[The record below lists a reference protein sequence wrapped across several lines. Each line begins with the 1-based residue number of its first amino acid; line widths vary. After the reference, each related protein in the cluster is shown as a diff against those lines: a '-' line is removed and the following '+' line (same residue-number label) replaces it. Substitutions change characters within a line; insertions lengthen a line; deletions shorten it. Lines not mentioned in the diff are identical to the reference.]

1 MNTEL
6 TPVIAEVQGM
16 IFYNLQAIANFMY
29 LPVEQRI
36 PRQDWLKKTVARTEM
51 MIYAVR
57 IVNQP

>member
-6 TPVIAEVQGM
+6 TPVIAEVEGM

-36 PRQDWLKKTVARTEM
+36 PRYDWLKKTIARTEM